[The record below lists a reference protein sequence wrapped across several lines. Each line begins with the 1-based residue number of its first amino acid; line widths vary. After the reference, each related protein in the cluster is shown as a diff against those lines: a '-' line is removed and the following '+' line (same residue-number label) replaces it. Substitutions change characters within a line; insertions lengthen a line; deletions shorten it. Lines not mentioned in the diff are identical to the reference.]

1 MKAVIGLGNPEEKYA
16 KTRHNVG
23 FMVVAELLK
32 REDAKVSDKFNSFF
46 AKCGDTLYLMPKT
59 YMNNS
64 GRAVVDLMRFYKLAP
79 KDIIVDFDDVSL
91 PLGKLRFRK
100 DGSDGGHNGIKS
112 IIGLTGSNKFARLKV
127 GIGPQPEGWPLENFV
142 LGNFTHKEQETLTEV
157 ISKSADAISDFIMD
171 VEFSKLQNKY
181 N

>member
-64 GRAVVDLMRFYKLAP
+64 GRAVVDLMRFYKLSP
-79 KDIIVDFDDVSL
+79 KDIIVVFDDVSL

-142 LGNFTHKEQETLTEV
+142 LGNFTHKEQETLAEV